1 MAVPAKL
8 FDIVEKLSDDR
19 KNIIYRLAL
28 DMLSAQDA
36 EDFDYYSPED
46 IQVIAEAQAR
56 IANGDCLSFSS
67 SEEMEA
73 YFERISQDDPSPD
86 KE

>member
-1 MAVPAKL
+1 MAVSAKF

-28 DMLSAQDA
+28 DMLSAQRA

-46 IQVIAEAQAR
+46 MQAIAEARAQ
-56 IANGDCLSFSS
+56 IEKGDFLSFSS
-67 SEEMEA
+67 AEEMAA
-73 YFERISQDDPSPD
+73 YFE
-86 KE
+86 